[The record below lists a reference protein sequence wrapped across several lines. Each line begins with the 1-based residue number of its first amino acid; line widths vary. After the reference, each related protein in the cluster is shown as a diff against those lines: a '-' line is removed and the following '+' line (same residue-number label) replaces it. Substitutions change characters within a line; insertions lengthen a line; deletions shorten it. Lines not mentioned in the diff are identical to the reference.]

1 VIFVT
6 TPKKKLRPQMNKR
19 VLVIEDDK
27 DITEAIRYNLE
38 KEKGFSVLAAH
49 SGDEGIN
56 LAFQVKPHLIILD
69 IGLPGLNGYE
79 VCRMLKR
86 DAETRDIPILMLTA
100 RVSESD
106 KVLGLE
112 LGADDYLTKPFGI
125 RELIARVR
133 AAVRRKDPEAGSIE
147 VFDDGRLTIHFG
159 DYAIRFDGQEPKLTF
174 KEFNLL
180 KLLIHNSGRV
190 LSRDKI
196 LDAVWGYNYYGESRT
211 VDVHIR
217 RIRKKLGPGAED
229 YIETVI
235 GVGYRFRSPRVETV
249 TPRQLTSSKP

>member
-1 VIFVT
+1 
-6 TPKKKLRPQMNKR
+6 MNKR
-19 VLVIEDDK
+19 ILIIEDDK
-27 DITEAIRYNLE
+27 DITEALRYNLE
-38 KEKGFSVLAAH
+38 KEKGFSLLSA
-49 SGDEGIN
+49 SNGDEGLN
-56 LAFQVKPHLIILD
+56 LAFQVKPNLIILD

-79 VCRMLKR
+79 ICRMLR
-86 DAETRDIPILMLTA
+86 SNPDTRDISILMLTA

-112 LGADDYLTKPFGI
+112 MGADDYITKPFGI

-133 AAVRRKDPEAGSIE
+133 TAIRRRESEKAFEI
-147 VFDDGRLTIHFG
+147 FDDGKLYIHFG
-159 DYAIRFDGQEPKLTF
+159 DYILRFNGQEPKLTF

-180 KLLIHNSGRV
+180 KLLVQNSGRV

-217 RIRKKLGPGAED
+217 RIRKKLGPKVDEYLD
-229 YIETVI
+229 TVI
-235 GVGYRFRSPRVETV
+235 GVGYRFKPVRSESEEF
-249 TPRQLTSSKP
+249 SSVQSNS

>member
-1 VIFVT
+1 
-6 TPKKKLRPQMNKR
+6 MNKR

-38 KEKGFSVLAAH
+38 KEKGFSVLAAYT
-49 SGDEGIN
+49 GDEGVN

-86 DAETRDIPILMLTA
+86 DAETRDIPIVMLTA

-133 AAVRRKDPEAGSIE
+133 AAVRRKEAETDTIE
-147 VFDDGRLTIHFG
+147 MFDDGRLTIHFG
-159 DYAIRFDGQEPKLTF
+159 DYAIRFNDQEPKLTF

-180 KLLIHNSGRV
+180 KLLIQNSGRV

-229 YIETVI
+229 YIDTVI
-235 GVGYRFRSPRVETV
+235 GVGYRFRSPRVESV
-249 TPRQLTSSKP
+249 TPRQLSNSKP

>member
-1 VIFVT
+1 
-6 TPKKKLRPQMNKR
+6 MNRR

-27 DITEAIRYNLE
+27 DITEAIHYNLE
-38 KEKGFSVLAAH
+38 KEKGFSVLVAH
-49 SGDEGIN
+49 TGDEGVN

-86 DAETRDIPILMLTA
+86 DVETREIPILMLTA

-133 AAVRRKDPEAGSIE
+133 AAIRRKEAEADSIE
-147 VFDDGRLTIHFG
+147 VFDDGKLTIHFG
-159 DYAIRFDGQEPKLTF
+159 DYVIRFDNREPKLTF

-180 KLLIHNSGRV
+180 KLLVQNSGRV

-229 YIETVI
+229 YIDTVI
-235 GVGYRFRSPRVETV
+235 GVGYRFRSPRVESSGPPLLTN
-249 TPRQLTSSKP
+249 PRP

>member
-1 VIFVT
+1 
-6 TPKKKLRPQMNKR
+6 MNKR
-19 VLVIEDDK
+19 ILVIEDDR

-38 KEKGFSVLAAH
+38 KEKGFSVLSALT
-49 SGDEGIN
+49 GDEG
-56 LAFQVKPHLIILD
+56 LTVAFQAKPHLIILD

-133 AAVRRKDPEAGSIE
+133 AVIRRKEGEIETLE

-159 DYAIRFDGQEPKLTF
+159 DYTVRFDNREPKLTF

-180 KLLIHNSGRV
+180 KLLIQNSGRV

-229 YIETVI
+229 YIDTVI
-235 GVGYRFRSPRVETV
+235 GVGYRFRSPRVESA
-249 TPRQLTSSKP
+249 RSIGAR

>member
-1 VIFVT
+1 
-6 TPKKKLRPQMNKR
+6 MNKR
-19 VLVIEDDK
+19 ILIIEDDK

-49 SGDEGIN
+49 TGDEGLN
-56 LAFQVKPHLIILD
+56 LAFQSKPHLIILD

-86 DAETRDIPILMLTA
+86 DAETREIPILMLTA

-112 LGADDYLTKPFGI
+112 LGADDYVTKPFGI

-133 AAVRRKDPEAGSIE
+133 ATVRRREAETDTME
-147 VFDDGRLTIHFG
+147 VFDDGRLTIHFR
-159 DYAIRFDGQEPKLTF
+159 DYVIRFNGREPKLTF

-180 KLLIHNSGRV
+180 KLLVQNSGRV

-229 YIETVI
+229 YIDTVI
-235 GVGYRFRSPRVETV
+235 GAGYRFRSPRADSAHASAMTHTE
-249 TPRQLTSSKP
+249 S

>member
-1 VIFVT
+1 
-6 TPKKKLRPQMNKR
+6 MNKR

-49 SGDEGIN
+49 TGDEGVN

-79 VCRMLKR
+79 ICRMLKR
-86 DAETRDIPILMLTA
+86 DVETREIPILMLTA

-133 AAVRRKDPEAGSIE
+133 AAIRRREAEADAIE
-147 VFDDGRLTIHFG
+147 TFDDGRLTIHFR
-159 DYAIRFDGQEPKLTF
+159 DYSIRFNDQEPKLTF

-180 KLLIHNSGRV
+180 KLLIQNPGRV

-217 RIRKKLGPGAED
+217 RIRKKLGSGSED

-235 GVGYRFRSPRVETV
+235 GVGYRFRSPRVESV
-249 TPRQLTSSKP
+249 TSRQLANSKP

>member
-1 VIFVT
+1 
-6 TPKKKLRPQMNKR
+6 MNKR

-38 KEKGFSVLAAH
+38 KEKGFSVLAAYT
-49 SGDEGIN
+49 GDEGVN

-86 DAETRDIPILMLTA
+86 DAETRDIPIVMLTA

-133 AAVRRKDPEAGSIE
+133 AAVRRKEAETNTIE

-159 DYAIRFDGQEPKLTF
+159 EHAIRFNDQEPKLTF

-180 KLLIHNSGRV
+180 KLLIQNSGRV

-229 YIETVI
+229 YINTVI
-235 GVGYRFRSPRVETV
+235 GVGYRFRSPRVESV
-249 TPRQLTSSKP
+249 TPRQLSNSKP

>member
-1 VIFVT
+1 
-6 TPKKKLRPQMNKR
+6 MNKR

-49 SGDEGIN
+49 TGDEGVN

-86 DAETRDIPILMLTA
+86 DAETRDIPIVMLTA

-133 AAVRRKDPEAGSIE
+133 AAVRRKEAETDTIE

-159 DYAIRFDGQEPKLTF
+159 DYTIRFHDREPKLTF

-180 KLLIHNSGRV
+180 KLLIQNSGRV

-229 YIETVI
+229 YIDTVI
-235 GVGYRFRSPRVETV
+235 GVGYRFRSPRVESV
-249 TPRQLTSSKP
+249 TPRQLTNSKP

>member
-1 VIFVT
+1 
-6 TPKKKLRPQMNKR
+6 MNRR

-27 DITEAIRYNLE
+27 DITEAIHYNLE
-38 KEKGFSVLAAH
+38 KEKGFSVLVAH
-49 SGDEGIN
+49 TGDEGVN

-86 DAETRDIPILMLTA
+86 DVETREIPILMLTA

-133 AAVRRKDPEAGSIE
+133 AAIRRKEAEADSIE
-147 VFDDGRLTIHFG
+147 VFDDGKLTIHFG
-159 DYAIRFDGQEPKLTF
+159 DYVIRFDNREPKLTF

-180 KLLIHNSGRV
+180 KLLVQNSGRV

-229 YIETVI
+229 YIDTVI
-235 GVGYRFRSPRVETV
+235 GVGYRFRSPRIESSSPPLLTN
-249 TPRQLTSSKP
+249 PRP

>member
-1 VIFVT
+1 
-6 TPKKKLRPQMNKR
+6 MNKR

-38 KEKGFSVLAAH
+38 KEKGFSVLSAQT
-49 SGDEGIN
+49 GDEG
-56 LAFQVKPHLIILD
+56 LSVAFQAKPHLIVLD

-86 DAETRDIPILMLTA
+86 DAETREIPILMLTA

-133 AAVRRKDPEAGSIE
+133 AVIRRKEAE
-147 VFDDGRLTIHFG
+147 TETVQVFDDGRLSIHFG
-159 DYAIRFDGQEPKLTF
+159 DYTVRFDNREPKLTF

-180 KLLIHNSGRV
+180 KLLIQNSGRV

-217 RIRKKLGPGAED
+217 RIRKKLGPGAEE
-229 YIETVI
+229 YIDTVI
-235 GVGYRFRSPRVETV
+235 GVGYRFRSPRTESTRSPV
-249 TPRQLTSSKP
+249 LTSTKP